1 MRFREERLRCGGTHD
16 RLRHEKARNIRK
28 KPETLSFSAD
38 GGGKGKGR
46 GWGLSDKF
54 PYITIVSTTSPE
66 GKKNIFC
73 ISHQHIFG
81 ILVLILA
88 SSVCVDIRVRA
99 PSLILLAM
107 WGPLNQTVEVSNS
120 VLSRPKQMLHI

>member
-1 MRFREERLRCGGTHD
+1 MEEAKAKEGDGDSQTNFPTSQLS
-16 RLRHEKARNIRK
+16 LQLAQKEKK
-28 KPETLSFSAD
+28 
-38 GGGKGKGR
+38 
-46 GWGLSDKF
+46 
-54 PYITIVSTTSPE
+54 
-66 GKKNIFC
+66 IFC

-81 ILVLILA
+81 ILVLILV